1 MGHVFLNTKYPMYSD
16 DCFFLNCLFSEKKRS
31 RVSENRGLAN
41 KSSLLM
47 NNNLFGFK
55 CKIYGSISRH
65 SFLALSFRAP
75 SSSYCFCY
83 LSASILFF
91 LNLWLFSRVI
101 HQQESLLL
109 VLELEHL
116 KNLMLKM
123 RMSMPLVSIGVM
135 SNQSGQEYI
144 GVRGI

>member
-1 MGHVFLNTKYPMYSD
+1 MYSD
-16 DCFFLNCLFSEKKRS
+16 DCFFLYCLFSEKKRS

-65 SFLALSFRAP
+65 SFLSLSFRAP

>member
-1 MGHVFLNTKYPMYSD
+1 MYSD
-16 DCFFLNCLFSEKKRS
+16 DCFFLNCLFSERKRS

-41 KSSLLM
+41 KSSLLT
-47 NNNLFGFK
+47 NNNLFGLK

-65 SFLALSFRAP
+65 SFLALSFRAL

-116 KNLMLKM
+116 KNLMQKM

>member
-65 SFLALSFRAP
+65 SF
-75 SSSYCFCY
+75 
-83 LSASILFF
+83 
-91 LNLWLFSRVI
+91 WLYHLGHHPPLIAFVI
-101 HQQESLLL
+101 
-109 VLELEHL
+109 
-116 KNLMLKM
+116 
-123 RMSMPLVSIGVM
+123 
-135 SNQSGQEYI
+135 
-144 GVRGI
+144 